1 MAHTETEED
10 GGGVKCGDH
19 LLLHKYIKNLSEY
32 GTIPT
37 EKLLNESRRPQTSP
51 KEKPI
56 SLEGGRAKDKDI
68 KRDKGFQDRDL
79 GSEGVVKEEVSAH

>member
-68 KRDKGFQDRDL
+68 K
-79 GSEGVVKEEVSAH
+79 